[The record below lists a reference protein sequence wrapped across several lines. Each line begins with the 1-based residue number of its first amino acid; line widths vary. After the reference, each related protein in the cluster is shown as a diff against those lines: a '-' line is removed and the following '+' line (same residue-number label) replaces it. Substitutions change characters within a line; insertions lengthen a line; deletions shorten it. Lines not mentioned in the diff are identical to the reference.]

1 MSEAKSYTIANT
13 FVALDDSSGARVDP
27 RHRDVLARPH
37 RRPNSAPVSRLVSQ
51 FSFDSDWP
59 SWERHPAGEEFV
71 FLLEGSVELVLE
83 IDGQHKRVALSKPGE
98 YVLVPKNTWH
108 TAKSG
113 KPTRMLFITPGEGTE
128 NRPA

>member
-1 MSEAKSYTIANT
+1 MSEAKSYTIADT
-13 FVALDDSSGARVDP
+13 FVALDDSNGARP
-27 RHRDVLARPH
+27 L
-37 RRPNSAPVSRLVSQ
+37 PVTDTFWPDLIGGRLGALSRLVAQ

-71 FLLEGSVELVLE
+71 LLLEGSVEFVLE
-83 IDGQHKRVALSKPGE
+83 IDGRHKRVTLSQPGE

-108 TAKSG
+108 TAKVRQ
-113 KPTRMLFITPGEGTE
+113 PTRMLFITPGEGTE